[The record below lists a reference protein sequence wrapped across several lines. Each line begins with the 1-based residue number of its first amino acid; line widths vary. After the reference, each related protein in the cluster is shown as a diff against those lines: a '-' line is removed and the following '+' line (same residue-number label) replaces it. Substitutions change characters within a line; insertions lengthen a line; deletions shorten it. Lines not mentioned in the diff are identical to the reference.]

1 MAEAFDPYRQWLG
14 IQDPQRPPNLYHLVG
29 VERFEQDL
37 IAIAN
42 AADRQMAQVRNHQAG
57 QQAEEAQRLFQEL
70 ISAKLCLLDPKR
82 KADYDA
88 LLRAQM
94 SGAYAMPAPT
104 PASPP
109 TEYQAVGYNDGYLAV
124 PQPVPQATEPDTGLT
139 PATKIVIGS
148 LSGAILLL
156 LVLIVWLTGSRTP
169 PPSEP
174 STQVAAGTKPEAT
187 TKPSSAP
194 AKPAT
199 AAKPETKV
207 NPSPT
212 PPKSATS
219 SVLSAPL
226 VKSDDGL
233 PPKQPSA
240 EVMPA
245 VQPEPSK
252 PAFPAATQ
260 PARAADALLAARI
273 AMAKRDL
280 IAAAEQLDL
289 ASSLVTAAELSEL
302 NRLKELLGSLGAFWR
317 AVRSGMAELKP
328 GETLD
333 VTGRKLLVTSA
344 TTEDL
349 VVRSGT
355 QEVRFTI
362 ANLPPALALVLCERK
377 LANQPSAGVLK
388 ATFLVFDP
396 RGDKRLA
403 RQWCDQAAQDGL
415 SVAALLAE
423 LGPASEAAEKPA
435 KTPKQVSSSP
445 KVDASSKT
453 PSKPPIPEAAAQAA
467 ALAEVRKIH
476 RDELDKA
483 QEPAKKKALAR
494 SLLKEAAE
502 TQDEPVIRYVLLGQ
516 ARDLAVSVGDSE
528 LLRDVLDETAK
539 YYDVNAQEQ
548 LIAILNDVAESRIG
562 TGGKKELAR
571 GALEAAEECIVQHDY
586 DAALKLARAAQGM
599 ALGRDTTLS
608 KQAGDLAKTVPRL
621 RQEYERFQQA
631 AKVLADDPNN
641 TAANL
646 AQGKYYCLVQNTPEA
661 WKKGLPMLAKGNDEK
676 LKTLAEAELAL
687 SRSKPAAGDM
697 FNLAEQWYD
706 VARSGEDSAQES
718 FRGRAAFWYKKAIP
732 NLQGFKEKKAKL
744 RLSELQGN

>member
-42 AADRQMAQVRNHQAG
+42 AADRQMAQVRNYQAG
-57 QQAEEAQRLFQEL
+57 PQAEEAQRLFQEL
-70 ISAKLCLLDPKR
+70 IAAKLCLLDPKR

-94 SGAYAMPAPT
+94 SGAYAMPAST
-104 PASPP
+104 PAAPP
-109 TEYQAVGYNDGYLAV
+109 TEYQAVGYNDGYPAAS
-124 PQPVPQATEPDTGLT
+124 QPVPEATEADTGLT
-139 PATKIVIGS
+139 STTKIVIGS
-148 LSGAILLL
+148 LGVAILLL
-156 LVLIVWLTGSRTP
+156 LVLIVWLTGSRTSP
-169 PPSEP
+169 LNEP
-174 STQVAAGTKPEAT
+174 STQVAAGTKSEAT
-187 TKPSSAP
+187 AKPSP
-194 AKPAT
+194 AKPAI
-199 AAKPETKV
+199 AAKPERMEP
-207 NPSPT
+207 PS

-226 VKSDDGL
+226 VKSDDSL
-233 PPKQPSA
+233 PPNQPSA
-240 EVMPA
+240 GAMPA
-245 VQPEPSK
+245 IQPEPSK
-252 PAFPAATQ
+252 PASPAATQ

-302 NRLKELLGSLGAFWR
+302 NRLKELLGALGAFWR

-328 GETLD
+328 GEMLD
-333 VTGRKLLVTSA
+333 VTGRKLLVTIA

-349 VVRSGT
+349 AVKSGT

-423 LGPASEAAEKPA
+423 LGPASEVAEKSA
-435 KTPKQVSSSP
+435 KTPKLVSPSP

-453 PSKPPIPEAAAQAA
+453 SSKPPIPEAAAQAA

-599 ALGRDTTLS
+599 AMGRDTTLS

-631 AKVLADDPNN
+631 AKVLADDPDNS
-641 TAANL
+641 AANL

-687 SRSKPAAGDM
+687 SRSKPVAGDM

-706 VARSGEDSAQES
+706 VARSGEESAQES
-718 FRGRAAFWYKKAIP
+718 FRSRAAFWYKKAIP